1 MPTPQLFQVN
11 MRKNKASLSSK
22 LLTELDRFLK
32 INSNQQTNSAN
43 PLPSYVKTNYKLS
56 AQELTQTKGLMRINH
71 TGEICAQ
78 ALYYGQA
85 LFAKDETT
93 YQHLIQAADEEHDH
107 LCWCQERLNDF
118 ETYTSVLNPF
128 WYASSFVMGA
138 TAALLGD
145 KISFGFV
152 IEIEKQVENHLQEH
166 INQIPR
172 QDTKT
177 HAILAQ
183 MKADEIRHG
192 QNARDAGGVEF
203 PKPIKSLMTA
213 MSKVMKFIVYR
224 L

>member
-1 MPTPQLFQVN
+1 
-11 MRKNKASLSSK
+11 MRNNTTSLSSK
-22 LLTELDRFLK
+22 LLSEFDRFLK
-32 INSNQQTNSAN
+32 INSHQETIPSIA
-43 PLPSYVKTNYKLS
+43 LPRYIKNNYKPSSQDLS
-56 AQELTQTKGLMRINH
+56 NTKGLMRINH
-71 TGEICAQ
+71 TGEVCAQ

-85 LFAKDETT
+85 LFAKNKST
-93 YQHLIQAADEEHDH
+93 YDYLTQAADEEHDH
-107 LCWCQERLNDF
+107 LCWCYERITDF
-118 ETYTSVLNPF
+118 ETYTSILNPF

-145 KISFGFV
+145 KISYGFV

-166 INQIPR
+166 IDQIP
-172 QDTKT
+172 QEDTKT

-203 PKPIKSLMTA
+203 PDSIKAVMTA
-213 MSKVMKFIVYR
+213 MSKVMKFLVYR